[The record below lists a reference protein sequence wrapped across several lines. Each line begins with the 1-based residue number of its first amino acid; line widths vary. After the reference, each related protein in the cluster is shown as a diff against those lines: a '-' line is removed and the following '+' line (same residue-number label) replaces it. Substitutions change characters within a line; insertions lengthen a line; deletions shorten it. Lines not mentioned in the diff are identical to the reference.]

1 MRRHSLIGPLLLVL
15 VGVFFLLQNLRPDWV
30 SFAQIATY
38 WPYLLIAWGLL
49 RIMEILYWRFT
60 SRPLPSRGVSGGEW
74 TLIVF
79 LCLIGATVFFV
90 HERSPRL
97 PRVVMGD
104 FGMELFGESYDYPV
118 AEQRQPIKAAR
129 VVIQNLRGNVRV
141 VGADAEEIKVGG
153 RKTVRAVRQSEAD
166 SANQRTSVEIVT
178 QGEEVIVR
186 TNQDSSARQLG
197 VSTDLE
203 VTVPRGVSIQTRGRN
218 GDLDVVNLAGSV
230 DISSD
235 NAGVRLQ
242 DIGGD
247 VRVSLRNSNIVRAI
261 NVKGKVEVTGK
272 GRDVELE
279 NIGGDVTIDGVYSG
293 DFQFR
298 NLAKPAVFKSGVT
311 DLRIERLP
319 GQFHMDLSSL
329 TSDNLVGPIRIV
341 AKSRDI
347 QLSNFQGP
355 VEVSLDR
362 GDIDLSPRRDPNER
376 IDAKT
381 RSGDVT
387 LTLPPGAKFEVTG
400 ATRRGEVTSAFGD
413 SVRVNAQRGGATV
426 NGSTGQGPAIT
437 LNTDMG
443 KIDLRKQ

>member
-15 VGVFFLLQNLRPDWV
+15 IGAFFLLQNLRPDWV
-30 SFAQIATY
+30 SFTLIATY
-38 WPYLLIAWGLL
+38 WPYLLIVWGLL
-49 RIMEILYWRFT
+49 RIMEILYWRIS

-79 LCLIGATVFFV
+79 LCLIGTAIFFV
-90 HERSPRL
+90 HQRSPRL
-97 PRVVMGD
+97 PHVVIGD
-104 FGMELFGESYDYPV
+104 FGMDLFGESYDYPI

-153 RKTVRAVRQSEAD
+153 RKTVRAVGQSEAD
-166 SANQRTSVEIVT
+166 SANRRTSVEIVS
-178 QGEEVIVR
+178 QGDEVIVR
-186 TNQDSSARQLG
+186 TNQDSSSQQLG

-203 VTVPRGVSIQTRGRN
+203 LTVPRSVSIQAIGRN
-218 GDLDVVNLAGSV
+218 GNFDVLNLTGGV
-230 DISSD
+230 DITSD
-235 NAGVRLQ
+235 NAEVRLQ
-242 DIGGD
+242 DVGGD
-247 VRVSLRNSNIVRAI
+247 IRVSLRDSNIVRAV
-261 NVKGKVEVTGK
+261 NVKGKVEITGK
-272 GRDVELE
+272 GRDLELE
-279 NIGGDVTIDGVYSG
+279 NIGGDVNIDGTYSG

-298 NLAKPAVFKSGVT
+298 NLAKPMVFKSEVT

-319 GQFHMDLSSL
+319 GQFHMDLASL
-329 TSDNLVGPIRIV
+329 TSDNLMGPIRIA
-341 AKSRDI
+341 AKSRDV

-362 GDIDLSPRRDPNER
+362 GDIDVSPRRDPNER

-381 RSGDVT
+381 RSGDIT
-387 LTLPPGAKFEVTG
+387 LTLPPGARFAVTG
-400 ATRRGEVTSAFGD
+400 STRRGEVTSAFGD
-413 SVRVNAQRGGATV
+413 SVRVNAQAGGATLS
-426 NGSTGQGPAIT
+426 GSTGQGPAIT